1 MTAPARRMESENRS
15 SLRYEEENA
24 KLFFCVCVCV
34 CRWCCGGGVKKY
46 MCE

>member
-24 KLFFCVCVCV
+24 KLFFVCVRV
-34 CRWCCGGGVKKY
+34 SMLLRWCEEVY
-46 MCE
+46 V

>member
-24 KLFFCVCVCV
+24 KLFFLCVCV